1 MVIGRTVREHAEATG
16 LSVRVLR
23 HWDERGVVS
32 PSRTPAGHRLYD
44 ADDVVR
50 LHRAIT
56 LPRRAPPTPTAGAPT
71 SPTASCG
78 GPSPRWSPGS
88 ASPPSRPA

>member
-1 MVIGRTVREHAEATG
+1 MTPGRTVGELAEATG

-56 LPRRAPPTPTAGAPT
+56 LTPD
-71 SPTASCG
+71 
-78 GPSPRWSPGS
+78 
-88 ASPPSRPA
+88 PA